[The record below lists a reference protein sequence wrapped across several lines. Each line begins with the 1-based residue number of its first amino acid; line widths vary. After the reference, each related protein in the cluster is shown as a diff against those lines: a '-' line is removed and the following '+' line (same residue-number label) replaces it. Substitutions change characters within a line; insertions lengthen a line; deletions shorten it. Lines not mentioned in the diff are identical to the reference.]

1 MASAFAQGMESG
13 TRLAKSWLDTYNTV
27 EEKTRKRRAAEEIAA
42 AGTTSLADLPEQ
54 PRVYTLEAPA
64 APAAPALGT
73 GAYGTEEDYT
83 SIQPQGLVR
92 PQPAAPA
99 ATPPGTGFARG
110 YTADQTQAVRSAYA
124 TGGAPAAER
133 AATAQGVPTQGL
145 TRPIPM
151 SQQLARQADIYAR
164 NGLTDQAEQYRLKAY
179 DVSRQE
185 EQDARTR
192 EADARTK
199 ADYEQKQNTNNA
211 AQWMAEQ
218 ISTGRTADMTLIA
231 EAQTKYKGDYNT
243 LLSTTANVLGITEK
257 IAKQKTEQLVNQI
270 NEAVLGGDESF
281 NKLLGSFADPN
292 KEDNITPKLM
302 QVKGGVQVMYGNK
315 PMSPLFTGADGI
327 SPLQQA
333 GAFYINTA
341 QGKPFETAIQM
352 QNLAKG
358 AAQIK
363 ASEAQV
369 RASDSTVGLN
379 SARAGQ
385 IRQMNDALAT
395 NLKNSEEAKAIQ
407 AEFAALDDTNDPG
420 GAKRQS
426 LITQFNMLSVK
437 AGGTIPVSGGGKK
450 GSVLQTPVELKKNDD
465 GTYTAYSK
473 DGGRALYNTYN
484 GEEIP
489 LGMEVDTYRGM
500 KDAAKKNRVGLVTGE
515 ENGRLVVKFIG
526 ADGKYYDDAEKA
538 KYAKPAKSAAQP
550 GGLDTSRTPV
560 VQPAAEPTAPTPKP
574 EKRSGETQTAF
585 RERLIAWDNNR
596 MAYERLMTE
605 QRLKGQL
612 SGNAAGLRRPLVD

>member
-42 AGTTSLADLPEQ
+42 AGTTSLAELPEQ
-54 PRVYTLEAPA
+54 PRVYTPEAPA
-64 APAAPALGT
+64 APAPAGLGT

-211 AQWMAEQ
+211 AQWMATQ
-218 ISTGRTADMTLIA
+218 ISSGRTADMTLIA
-231 EAQTKYKGDYNT
+231 EAQTKFKGNYDT
-243 LLSTTANVLGITEK
+243 LLSTTANVLGITDK
-257 IAKQKTEQLVNQI
+257 IAKQKTDQLVNQI
-270 NEAVLGGDESF
+270 NEAVLGGEASF

-292 KEDNITPKLM
+292 KEDDITPKLM

-315 PMSPLFTGADGI
+315 PMSPVFAGADGI

-341 QGKPFETAIQM
+341 QGKPYETAIQM

-358 AAQIK
+358 AAAIKESEAGTKLKNAQAANVGLEKQSPLEKNLATLKRLNIPVTDAQIK
-363 ASEAQV
+363 TMVLGVQKDPALEAEL
-369 RASDSTVGLN
+369 AAIIKIAGSDTANPEVLKALPGEIQ
-379 SARAGQ
+379 A
-385 IRQMNDALAT
+385 ALARSKGRET
-395 NLKNSEEAKAIQ
+395 AAAVVAGLTQAQEAGKGAEAIAELRKRNMPEPAIQ
-407 AEFAALDDTNDPG
+407 AAAMQAGVAYTAPAPAAAPASAAPAAAPASAAPAAPAGVGLG
-420 GAKRQS
+420 R
-426 LITQFNMLSVK
+426 SVQ
-437 AGGTIPVSGGGKK
+437 AAVSGDSPAQLDTIRIKIA
-450 GSVLQTPVELKKNDD
+450 N
-465 GTYTAYSK
+465 
-473 DGGRALYNTYN
+473 R
-484 GEEIP
+484 IP
-489 LGMEVDTYRGM
+489 LSGVEQIIAQRNNIT
-500 KDAAKKNRVGLVTGE
+500 AAR
-515 ENGRLVVKFIG
+515 
-526 ADGKYYDDAEKA
+526 
-538 KYAKPAKSAAQP
+538 
-550 GGLDTSRTPV
+550 
-560 VQPAAEPTAPTPKP
+560 
-574 EKRSGETQTAF
+574 
-585 RERLIAWDNNR
+585 
-596 MAYERLMTE
+596 
-605 QRLKGQL
+605 
-612 SGNAAGLRRPLVD
+612 